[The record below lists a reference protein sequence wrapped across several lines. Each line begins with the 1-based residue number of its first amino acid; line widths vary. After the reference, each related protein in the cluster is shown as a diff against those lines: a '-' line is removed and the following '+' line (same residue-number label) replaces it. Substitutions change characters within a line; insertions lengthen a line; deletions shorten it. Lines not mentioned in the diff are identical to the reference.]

1 MAQHCLQCHGADL
14 QMKNVRL
21 DSPEQLKRHSLSV
34 YQQVSVLRAMPMNNV
49 TQMTN
54 EERQLVAA
62 WFKAGAPVDAEF

>member
-21 DSPEQLKRHSLSV
+21 DSPEQLKRHALSV